1 MPLAGET
8 LFLVGRIQGLTRR
21 RLDTLVRLREG
32 KLATRPGRTVSLIAF
47 GHSAVDRALDDGRVA
62 LPPGLPAAAALIS
75 ENVLRRAL
83 GLLAPPEEVD
93 RSMGRGE
100 IERLAGLSPNL
111 VSCLV
116 LFDVLE
122 PVGRMSTWRF
132 AWRDL
137 VAAREAA
144 RLLKRGV
151 AIGDVLRASIAL
163 RRRGGTLAEARL
175 AEGPSGELLREVGGQ
190 LAELSG
196 QLTMFGRADQ
206 QKPRSID
213 DLLAEAEEAEA
224 AGDHATA
231 ESLYT
236 TAMRADAADP
246 VLPFNLGNVFQAQGR
261 GAEAKVA
268 WQIAVARDPAFAEA
282 WYNLALAAEDEQQTD
297 LAIAEYRRAVKAQP
311 DWGDAHFNLAL
322 LLTKVERCEEALA
335 AWQRFL
341 EVEPSGA
348 ARRHRAEGDRAL
360 PHEDPAGQGADGVA
374 APRHPDR
381 KGPSTAPPSARL
393 RSG

>member
-8 LFLVGRIQGLTRR
+8 LFLVGRIPGLTRR

-32 KLATRPGRTVSLIAF
+32 KLATRPGRNVTLIAF
-47 GHSAVDRALDDGRVA
+47 GHSAAARALDDGRVA
-62 LPPGLPAAAALIS
+62 LPPGMPATAALIS
-75 ENVLRRAL
+75 ENVLRRQL
-83 GLLAPPEEVD
+83 GLLAPPPEVD
-93 RSMGRGE
+93 RSMGRAE
-100 IERLAGLSPNL
+100 IERLSGLSPNL
-111 VSCLV
+111 LSCLV

-122 PVGRMSTWRF
+122 PVDERF
-132 AWRDL
+132 AWGDL

-144 RLLKRGV
+144 RLLKQGV
-151 AIGDVLRASIAL
+151 AIGDVLEASVAL

-175 AEGPSGELLREVGGQ
+175 TEGPTGELLRQVGGQ

-196 QLTMFGRADQ
+196 QLTMFGSQ

-213 DLLAEAEEAEA
+213 DLLGEAEEAEA

-236 TAMRADAADP
+236 TAMRADTADP

-282 WYNLALAAEDEQQTD
+282 WYNLALAAEDEEQTD

-311 DWGDAHFNLAL
+311 DWGDAHFNLAM
-322 LLTKVERCEEALA
+322 LLTEVERCEEALA

-341 EVEPSGA
+341 EVEPSGKHA
-348 ARRHRAEGDRAL
+348 ATAHKAIAL
-360 PHEDPAGQGADGVA
+360 CRMKIQQDKAQAG
-374 APRHPDR
+374 
-381 KGPSTAPPSARL
+381 
-393 RSG
+393 

>member
-47 GHSAVDRALDDGRVA
+47 GHSAVDRALDDGRVT
-62 LPPGLPAAAALIS
+62 LPSSLPAAAALIS

-83 GLLAPPEEVD
+83 GLLPPPEEVD

-100 IERLAGLSPNL
+100 IERLAGLTPNL
-111 VSCLV
+111 ASCLV

-122 PVGRMSTWRF
+122 PVDERF

-137 VAAREAA
+137 VSAREAA

-151 AIGDVLRASIAL
+151 AIVDVLQASIAL
-163 RRRGGTLAEARL
+163 RRRGGNLAEARL

-196 QLTMFGRADQ
+196 QLTMFGRQDQ

-224 AGDHATA
+224 TGDHATA

-282 WYNLALAAEDEQQTD
+282 WYNLALAAEDEEQTD

-341 EVEPSGA
+341 EVEPSGRHA
-348 ARRHRAEGDRAL
+348 ATAQKAIAL
-360 PHEDPAGQGADGVA
+360 CRMKIQQDKAQTG
-374 APRHPDR
+374 
-381 KGPSTAPPSARL
+381 
-393 RSG
+393 

>member
-1 MPLAGET
+1 VPLAGET

-32 KLATRPGRTVSLIAF
+32 KLATRPGRAITLIAF

-62 LPPGLPAAAALIS
+62 LPPGMPATAALIS

-83 GLLAPPEEVD
+83 GLLAPPEAVD

-111 VSCLV
+111 LSCLV

-122 PVGRMSTWRF
+122 PVGPESSTWRF
-132 AWRDL
+132 AWGDL

-151 AIGDVLRASIAL
+151 AIGDVLRASVAL

-175 AEGPSGELLREVGGQ
+175 TEGPTGELLRQVGGQ

-196 QLTMFGRADQ
+196 QLTMFGKEDQ

-213 DLLAEAEEAEA
+213 DLLSEAEEAEET
-224 AGDHATA
+224 GDHATA

-236 TAMRADAADP
+236 TAMRADTADP

-261 GAEAKVA
+261 GPEAKVA

-282 WYNLALAAEDEQQTD
+282 WYNLALAAEDEEQTD

-341 EVEPSGA
+341 EVEPSGKHA
-348 ARRHRAEGDRAL
+348 ATAQKAIALCRMKIQQDRAQT
-360 PHEDPAGQGADGVA
+360 G
-374 APRHPDR
+374 
-381 KGPSTAPPSARL
+381 
-393 RSG
+393 

>member
-8 LFLVGRIQGLTRR
+8 VFLVGRIQGLTRH

-32 KLATRPGRTVSLIAF
+32 KIATRPGRNVSLISF
-47 GHSAVDRALDDGRVA
+47 GHSAVERALDDGRVA
-62 LPPGLPAAAALIS
+62 LPSGLPPTAALIS
-75 ENVLRRAL
+75 ENVLRREL
-83 GLLAPPEEVD
+83 GLLTPPAKVD
-93 RSMGRGE
+93 RSMGRAE

-122 PVGRMSTWRF
+122 PVDERF
-132 AWRDL
+132 AWGDL

-144 RLLKRGV
+144 RLLKQGV

-163 RRRGGTLAEARL
+163 SRRGGTLAEARL
-175 AEGPSGELLREVGGQ
+175 TEGPTGELLREVGGQ

-196 QLTMFGRADQ
+196 QLTMFDRRDHH
-206 QKPRSID
+206 KPRSID
-213 DLLAEAEEAEA
+213 DLLNEAEEAA
-224 AGDHATA
+224 ATGDHATA

-236 TAMRADAADP
+236 TAMRADTADP
-246 VLPFNLGNVFQAQGR
+246 VLPFNLGHVFQAQGR

-282 WYNLALAAEDEQQTD
+282 WYNLALAAEDEEQTD

-322 LLTKVERCEEALA
+322 LLTRVERCDEALA

-341 EVEPSGA
+341 EVEPTGKHA
-348 ARRHRAEGDRAL
+348 AAAQKAIAL
-360 PHEDPAGQGADGVA
+360 CRMKIQQD
-374 APRHPDR
+374 
-381 KGPSTAPPSARL
+381 KART
-393 RSG
+393 G

>member
-1 MPLAGET
+1 LPLAPTPLSGQT

-21 RLDTLVRLREG
+21 RLDTLVRLRDG

-47 GHSAVDRALDDGRVA
+47 GHSAGDRALDDGRVA
-62 LPPGLPAAAALIS
+62 LPTGLPQTAPLVS

-83 GLLAPPEEVD
+83 GLLGPPEEVD

-100 IERLAGLSPNL
+100 IERLSGLSANL

-122 PVGRMSTWRF
+122 PVDDRF
-132 AWRDL
+132 AYRDL

-151 AIGDVLRASIAL
+151 AIGDVLEAATAL
-163 RRRGGTLAEARL
+163 RRRGSNLAEARL
-175 AEGPSGELLREVGGQ
+175 TEGPSGELLRDVAGQ
-190 LAELSG
+190 LAEFSG
-196 QLTMFGRADQ
+196 QLTMFGRPDDK
-206 QKPRSID
+206 KPRSID
-213 DLLAEAEEAEA
+213 DLLVEAEDAEL

-236 TAMRADAADP
+236 TAMRADTADP
-246 VLPFNLGNVFQAQGR
+246 VLPFNLGNVFQAEGR
-261 GAEAKVA
+261 AAEAKVA

-311 DWGDAHFNLAL
+311 DYADAHFNLAL
-322 LLTKVERCEEALA
+322 LLTKVERCDEALA

-341 EVEPSGA
+341 ALEPSSSQAGIA
-348 ARRHRAEGDRAL
+348 HKAIAL
-360 PHEDPAGQGADGVA
+360 CRMKIQQDKKQTG
-374 APRHPDR
+374 
-381 KGPSTAPPSARL
+381 
-393 RSG
+393 

>member
-32 KLATRPGRTVSLIAF
+32 KLATRPGRNVTLIAF
-47 GHSAVDRALDDGRVA
+47 GHSAVARALDDGRVG
-62 LPPGLPAAAALIS
+62 LPPGLPATAALIS

-83 GLLAPPEEVD
+83 GLLAPPAEVD
-93 RSMGRGE
+93 RSMGRAE
-100 IERLAGLSPNL
+100 IERLSGLSPNL

-122 PVGRMSTWRF
+122 PVGLESSKWRF
-132 AWRDL
+132 AWSDL

-144 RLLKRGV
+144 RLLKQGV
-151 AIGDVLRASIAL
+151 PIGDVLEASVAL

-175 AEGPSGELLREVGGQ
+175 TEGPTGELLRQVGGQ

-196 QLTMFGRADQ
+196 QLTMFGREG
-206 QKPRSID
+206 QKARSID
-213 DLLAEAEEAEA
+213 DLLLEAEEAEL

-236 TAMRADAADP
+236 TAMRADTADP

-261 GAEAKVA
+261 GPEAKVA

-282 WYNLALAAEDEQQTD
+282 WYNLALAAEDEEQMD

-322 LLTKVERCEEALA
+322 LLTKVERCDEALA

-341 EVEPSGA
+341 EVEPSGKHA
-348 ARRHRAEGDRAL
+348 ATAQKAIAL
-360 PHEDPAGQGADGVA
+360 CRMKIQQDKAQAG
-374 APRHPDR
+374 
-381 KGPSTAPPSARL
+381 
-393 RSG
+393 

>member
-1 MPLAGET
+1 MALAGET

-32 KLATRPGRTVSLIAF
+32 KLATRPGRNVTLIAF
-47 GHSAVDRALDDGRVA
+47 GHSAVARALDDGRVA
-62 LPPGLPAAAALIS
+62 LPPGLPATAALIS
-75 ENVLRRAL
+75 ENVLRRQL
-83 GLLAPPEEVD
+83 GLLAEPQDVD
-93 RSMGRGE
+93 RSMGRSE
-100 IERLAGLSPNL
+100 IERLSGLSPNL

-122 PVGRMSTWRF
+122 PVGLEPSEGRF

-151 AIGDVLRASIAL
+151 AIGDVLEAAMAL
-163 RRRGGTLAEARL
+163 SRRGGTLAEARL
-175 AEGPSGELLREVGGQ
+175 TEGPTGELLRQVGGQ

-196 QLTMFGRADQ
+196 QLTMFGKQDQ

-213 DLLAEAEEAEA
+213 DLVAEAEEAEA
-224 AGDHATA
+224 DGDHATA

-236 TAMRADAADP
+236 TAMRADTADP

-261 GAEAKVA
+261 GPEAKVA

-282 WYNLALAAEDEQQTD
+282 WYNLALAAEDEEQTD

-311 DWGDAHFNLAL
+311 DWADAHFNLAL
-322 LLTKVERCEEALA
+322 LLTKVERCDEALT

-341 EVEPSGA
+341 ELEPTGQHA
-348 ARRHRAEGDRAL
+348 NTAQKAIAL
-360 PHEDPAGQGADGVA
+360 CRMKIQQDKAQTG
-374 APRHPDR
+374 
-381 KGPSTAPPSARL
+381 
-393 RSG
+393 